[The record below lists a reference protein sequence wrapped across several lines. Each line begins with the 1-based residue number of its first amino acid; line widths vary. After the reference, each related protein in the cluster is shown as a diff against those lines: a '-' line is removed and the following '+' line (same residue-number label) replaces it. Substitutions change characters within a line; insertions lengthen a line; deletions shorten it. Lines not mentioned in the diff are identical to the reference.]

1 MRQVIKLKTVHFIGI
16 GGIGT
21 SALARWFLRHGWKV
35 SGSDSNASSI
45 TDALKKE
52 GVKIFIGH
60 HAKNISQKT
69 KLVIHSAA
77 ISAENPE
84 FEQAG
89 FLKIPIKSYAE
100 FIGDLTKLYKT
111 LAVSG
116 SHGKS
121 TTTALLSLVLIKA
134 GFDPTVIVGTKLK
147 EFGDSNF
154 RNGKSEYLVL
164 EADEY
169 QKSFLRYSPAAAIIT
184 NIDREHLDIYKN
196 LNEIKKVFL
205 KFINNIQFGGI
216 LVVNKD
222 DKNLFSLKNKIQ
234 KIAEKN
240 KLKIYWYSIFP
251 RDIKIASGYRPRND
265 GKNVIASQRRSNL
278 NKSMLS
284 RRMSAIL
291 KIPGEHNLSNSLA
304 AYTLAKVL
312 GIKEK
317 DIFNAVGGY
326 RGAWRRMELR
336 GYLNLKPKTK
346 NLKPIIYD
354 DYAHHPTEIKAT
366 LAGIAQKWPKTAII
380 CVFQPHQ
387 AQRLSALFKEFVG
400 AFDNADVL
408 ILLDIFKVKGRD
420 NVSHNINS
428 KKLAEAVEKH
438 ATQLKAKN
446 SKLKT
451 IIYLPHHQ
459 KLPQVLQK
467 VLLSLRESALSPRQ
481 SAIVVMMGAGDI
493 YKLTDKIVK

>member
-1 MRQVIKLKTVHFIGI
+1 MLIYDALIYIRRKIILVRQVIKLKTVHFIGI

-60 HAKNISQKT
+60 RVKNISQKI
-69 KLVIHSAA
+69 KLAIHSAA
-77 ISAENPE
+77 IPAENPE
-84 FEQAG
+84 FKQAG

-100 FIGDLTKLYKT
+100 FLGDLTKQYKT
-111 LAVSG
+111 FAVSG

-134 GFDPTVIVGTKLK
+134 GFDPTVIIGTKLK
-147 EFGDSNF
+147 EFNPPADGSNF

-196 LNEIKKVFL
+196 LNKIKKVFL

-216 LVVNKD
+216 LVVNRD
-222 DKNLFSLKNKIQ
+222 DKNLFSLKKQIQ
-234 KIAEKN
+234 KIAGKKKIKIFWYGIGHPLPQILTKN
-240 KLKIYWYSIFP
+240 LKIYG
-251 RDIKIASGYRPRND
+251 D
-265 GKNVIASQRRSNL
+265 
-278 NKSMLS
+278 
-284 RRMSAIL
+284 
-291 KIPGEHNLSNSLA
+291 HNLSNSLA
-304 AYTLAKVL
+304 AYTLAKAL

-317 DIFNAVGGY
+317 DIFNAINGY
-326 RGAWRRMELR
+326 RGAWRRMEHRGFAKLR
-336 GYLNLKPKTK
+336 IK
-346 NLKPIIYD
+346 NSEFRIPTYD

-387 AQRLSALFKEFVG
+387 AQRLSALFKEFTS

-420 NVSHNINS
+420 EVSQNVNS
-428 KKLAEAVEKH
+428 KSLAEAIKKRKSPVNVLY
-438 ATQLKAKN
+438 LKN
-446 SKLKT
+446 PNNLKKEIEN
-451 IIYLPHHQ
+451 IIT
-459 KLPQVLQK
+459 
-467 VLLSLRESALSPRQ
+467 LSPNPYPLNP
-481 SAIVVMMGAGDI
+481 IVIMMGAGDI
-493 YKLTDKIVK
+493 YKMTDKLVK

>member
-1 MRQVIKLKTVHFIGI
+1 MLIYDGVFYIRRKIILVRQVIKSKTVYFIGI

-21 SALARWFLRHGWKV
+21 SALARWFLKHGWKV
-35 SGSDSNASSI
+35 RGSDSDASSI

-60 HAKNISQKT
+60 SVKNISQKI
-69 KLVIHSAA
+69 KLVIYSAA

-84 FEQAG
+84 LKQAE

-100 FIGDLTKLYKT
+100 FLGDLTKRYKT
-111 LAVSG
+111 FAVSG

-147 EFGDSNF
+147 EFAPPAGGSNF

-169 QKSFLRYSPAAAIIT
+169 QKSFLRYSPVAAIIT

-240 KLKIYWYSIFP
+240 KLQVYWYGI
-251 RDIKIASGYRPRND
+251 RDGLEKNRIR
-265 GKNVIASQRRSNL
+265 GKL
-278 NKSMLS
+278 EK
-284 RRMSAIL
+284 IL

-317 DIFNAVGGY
+317 DIFNAVSGY
-326 RGAWRRMELR
+326 RGAWRRMEYR
-336 GYLNLKPKTK
+336 GQLKAISYK
-346 NLKPIIYD
+346 LKADIYD

-387 AQRLSALFKEFVG
+387 AQRLSALFKEFTG

-428 KKLAEAVEKH
+428 KKLTEAIKKRKSSPTVLY
-438 ATQLKAKN
+438 LKNPKNLKKEIKN
-446 SKLKT
+446 SLNSKSYILNSRA
-451 IIYLPHHQ
+451 II
-459 KLPQVLQK
+459 
-467 VLLSLRESALSPRQ
+467 
-481 SAIVVMMGAGDI
+481 IMMGAGDI
-493 YKLTDKIVK
+493 YKLTDKLIR